1 MNFIEQLTAVALLVD
16 FFLGVTFG
24 VVWGAVYGSLRE
36 DSSKSLLREAPDPL
50 SAGAR
55 VIFGLY
61 RRDDGYLASL
71 LPGGR
76 PVPGKNPDERRSDDS
91 GAQGTDPER

>member
-24 VVWGAVYGSLRE
+24 VIGGAAHGSLRE
-36 DSSKSLLREAPDPL
+36 DRERTLLRAARDPV

-55 VIFGLY
+55 AVHGLY
-61 RRDDGYLASL
+61 TGDDGYLATL
-71 LPGGR
+71 LSGSGQALMDGR
-76 PVPGKNPDERRSDDS
+76 RDERRSDGPAHGQDS
-91 GAQGTDPER
+91 ER